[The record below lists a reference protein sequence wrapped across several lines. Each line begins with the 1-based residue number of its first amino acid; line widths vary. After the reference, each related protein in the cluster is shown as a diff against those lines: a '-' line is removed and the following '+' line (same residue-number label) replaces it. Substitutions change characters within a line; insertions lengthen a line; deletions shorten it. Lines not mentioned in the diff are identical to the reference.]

1 MVVYGRLT
9 VGWCVC
15 GGRCVRV
22 SHVFGVGS
30 PKVRDVMRHTSPF
43 TGGWWFLLFYG
54 WFTVGGCVC
63 SGWCVR
69 VSHIFGV
76 GSPKVPDV
84 MRHTSPFTGGWW
96 FLSMVGLRLDGVFV
110 VAGVFVSLTSSELVA
125 RRCMMLCDTPRLLLV
140 VGGFYS
146 WFKFN
151 LAMCLYWGVVFLL
164 VMGSAT
170 MQRLIFS
177 QIFQGGGCFPSV
189 STGCLLFK
197 KPKQHQGAP
206 RLVRNAA
213 GKVSKF
219 FSATYPTNYLSMNFL
234 G

>member
-1 MVVYGRLT
+1 MA
-9 VGWCVC
+9 
-15 GGRCVRV
+15 
-22 SHVFGVGS
+22 
-30 PKVRDVMRHTSPF
+30 
-43 TGGWWFLLFYG
+43 
-54 WFTVGGCVC
+54 
-63 SGWCVR
+63 
-69 VSHIFGV
+69 
-76 GSPKVPDV
+76 
-84 MRHTSPFTGGWW
+84 
-96 FLSMVGLRLDGVFV
+96 GLRLAGVSV

-125 RRCMMLCDTPRLLLV
+125 RRCVMLCDTPRLLLV

-197 KPKQHQGAP
+197 KAK
-206 RLVRNAA
+206 
-213 GKVSKF
+213 
-219 FSATYPTNYLSMNFL
+219 ATPGGPTFGQKCSWQSVEVLLCHLSDQLSVYEFL
-234 G
+234 WVTTHHIYIYIISIFYSCFWPLKIVHT